1 VLLFVFQ
8 CSRIIDVEVV
18 QANTT
23 KYFQREMDE
32 LRKTMS
38 REVTKTTV
46 KVAKMVVAENGLPVA
61 EPLEDVILIGNVS
74 MEKAQRAVNKT
85 HEGSVT
91 VFGVETET
99 QVYEMAVEDFIKH
112 ATLKVQ
118 EPEVVQA

>member
-1 VLLFVFQ
+1 
-8 CSRIIDVEVV
+8 
-18 QANTT
+18 
-23 KYFQREMDE
+23 MDK

-74 MEKAQRAVNKT
+74 MEKAQRAVNKS